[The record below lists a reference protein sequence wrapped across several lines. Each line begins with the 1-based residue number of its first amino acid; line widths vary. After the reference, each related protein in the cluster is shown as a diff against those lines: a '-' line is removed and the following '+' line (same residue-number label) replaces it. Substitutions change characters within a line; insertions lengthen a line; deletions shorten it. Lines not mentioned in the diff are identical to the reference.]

1 MATQSTSAQKQT
13 APNYTG
19 PFITVAILFGIF
31 GFLTSLNNVLVAKL
45 EAFSVSAMA
54 GRCSRLRRGFSHI
67 SSFRCLQR
75 R

>member
-1 MATQSTSAQKQT
+1 MATQSTTAALAA

-45 EAFSVSAMA
+45 EAIF
-54 GRCSRLRRGFSHI
+54 RL
-67 SSFRCLQR
+67 
-75 R
+75 